1 MGMEVQAYRRPLD
14 PHCAR
19 ARYAD
24 NRAKYNHMRYW
35 STDPGTRRLRVIG
48 DRRPSPLAPR
58 PGDNNGMVVLALVL
72 LILVVVF
79 SVAIVVSNPGVY
91 NLSLF
96 RVLVPV
102 TSAGVYFTG
111 VGAAVL
117 TVVALLLLRLGIRRS
132 REQRQRLRSADQAA
146 AKGAPETLSVASSG
160 AGSSVAEVVPAKEE
174 PLAKTTRPAT
184 DPDVPASTG
193 PTANLEL
200 DPPTAM
206 SPAERRALLDEVDE
220 VSRDEPKQ

>member
-1 MGMEVQAYRRPLD
+1 
-14 PHCAR
+14 
-19 ARYAD
+19 
-24 NRAKYNHMRYW
+24 
-35 STDPGTRRLRVIG
+35 
-48 DRRPSPLAPR
+48 
-58 PGDNNGMVVLALVL
+58 MVVLALVL

-79 SVAIVVSNPGVY
+79 SVAIVVSNPAVY
-91 NLSLF
+91 ELSLF

-132 REQRQRLRSADQAA
+132 REQRQRLRSAEQAA
-146 AKGAPETLSVASSG
+146 TKGAPETLSVASSG
-160 AGSSVAEVVPAKEE
+160 AGSSAADVGPAEEE
-174 PLAKTTRPAT
+174 PLAKSIRPTTDR
-184 DPDVPASTG
+184 DVPASTG

-206 SPAERRALLDEVDE
+206 TPSERRDMLDEVE
-220 VSRDEPKQ
+220 EASRDEPKQ